1 MNLEILNSFYPKIC
15 KNLCYIHETVG
26 SRKNEGNNSNFPDL
40 LISGSVGAANTSE
53 SIRTSDKKSV
63 DSGAREMVVIKIN
76 IPNVCESS
84 GTNGDSKV
92 RGQSRGEKRWR
103 ARCRFP
109 LVCSITIYKADIFP
123 NKSFFSNLLHR
134 TTDKLDVDSS
144 CRGTGGSRTDTLSET
159 DAVFCCAVVRIFI
172 RPPVYLWT
180 IACVRHCADSRN
192 DLRPFFDYAA
202 SLRIHNRRY
211 M

>member
-1 MNLEILNSFYPKIC
+1 M
-15 KNLCYIHETVG
+15 G

-40 LISGSVGAANTSE
+40 LISGSVGVANASE
-53 SIRTSDKKSV
+53 SIRTGDKKSV
-63 DSGAREMVVIKIN
+63 DSGAREVVVIKIN

-92 RGQSRGEKRWR
+92 RGSREEKRWWR

-144 CRGTGGSRTDTLSET
+144 CRGGSYRYSLQNRHRFLLCCCTDFYSATGIFMDDSVRT
-159 DAVFCCAVVRIFI
+159 A
-172 RPPVYLWT
+172 
-180 IACVRHCADSRN
+180 
-192 DLRPFFDYAA
+192 LRRFAK
-202 SLRIHNRRY
+202 
-211 M
+211 